1 MRIRILIGTTVV
13 RIASAVRSSL
23 IDNKRA
29 QLNCKILT
37 GIYILQG
44 NRAAF
49 NQYTVDATCKL
60 CLAAP
65 ETWQHFIA
73 ECSAYTPENV
83 EKLNLM
89 VFPPILWSHTC
100 EPFLMDM
107 REIWFSFQGDW
118 SLHQGD
124 YSTAVLTRRFKLF
137 SVKLERNFKQYM
149 NYSALCFKFTLK
161 LTKISTKYIKTE
173 RFQCN

>member
-1 MRIRILIGTTVV
+1 MTKHAKHETSSFRSVV
-13 RIASAVRSSL
+13 GQFRHVFYRWTKIKCPSSL
-23 IDNKRA
+23 SSLYPGFA
-29 QLNCKILT
+29 YYLWCFHL
-37 GIYILQG
+37 
-44 NRAAF
+44 
-49 NQYTVDATCKL
+49 L
-60 CLAAP
+60 CNYFFLFLS
-65 ETWQHFIA
+65 EIRYS
-73 ECSAYTPENV
+73 SANDFVY
-83 EKLNLM
+83 L
-89 VFPPILWSHTC
+89 HTC

-124 YSTAVLTRRFKLF
+124 YSTAFLTRRFKLF